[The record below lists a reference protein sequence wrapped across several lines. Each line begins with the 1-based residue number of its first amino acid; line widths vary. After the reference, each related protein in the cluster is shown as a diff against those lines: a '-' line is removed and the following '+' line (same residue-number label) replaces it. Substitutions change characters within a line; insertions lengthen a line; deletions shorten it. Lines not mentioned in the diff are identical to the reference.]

1 MVSVDGGDGDDGD
14 GGDGGRSSIVSAPA
28 SLRRSRHRPRSDAN
42 GPDLEN
48 ERGRGRGV
56 SAASGS
62 LVGGAGVRHVGGN
75 DPRVELLGRQEAEF
89 EGGLA
94 QR

>member
-1 MVSVDGGDGDDGD
+1 MVSVDGDDGGDGGDGD

-48 ERGRGRGV
+48 E
-56 SAASGS
+56 
-62 LVGGAGVRHVGGN
+62 
-75 DPRVELLGRQEAEF
+75 
-89 EGGLA
+89 
-94 QR
+94 